1 MNKNRLL
8 NNLQPAD
15 RIVMPKSNL
24 NLVQHHIIY
33 LGKDKKGNRVFIEN
47 SISKGVQIVNEA
59 QVFKDGYQITR
70 IEKFNGTPQQRNEA
84 IQRALKLI
92 GKNYNLINFNCEHFA
107 NIVQYKSIES
117 KQVQLGTGLGLGL
130 IALIIGIFANNE

>member
-15 RIVMPKSNL
+15 RIVMPKSIL

-33 LGKDKKGNRVFIEN
+33 LGKDKNGNRLFIEN
-47 SISKGVQIVNEA
+47 SISKGVHIVNEA
-59 QVFKDGYQITR
+59 QVFKDGCQITR
-70 IEKFNGTPQQRNEA
+70 IEKFNGTPQQRNDA

-107 NIVQYKSIES
+107 NIVQYKLIES